1 MSKENAFFKMEM
13 LVLLVLKKQDC
24 YGYEIANYMK
34 EQTDGIIDMNLG
46 TLYPVLY
53 RLVNDGFITGTDR
66 IEGRRMRV
74 YYHLEPKGEEVLKT
88 LCDKYQSWVSA
99 IKKLM

>member
-53 RLVNDGFITGTDR
+53 RLVNAS
-66 IEGRRMRV
+66 
-74 YYHLEPKGEEVLKT
+74 H
-88 LCDKYQSWVSA
+88 S
-99 IKKLM
+99 

>member
-53 RLVNDGFITGTDR
+53 RLVNDGCITGTDK

-74 YYHLEPKGEEVLKT
+74 YYHLEPTGEEVLNNLT
-88 LCDKYQSWVSA
+88 TKYQAWVSA
-99 IKKLM
+99 ISKLM

>member
-53 RLVNDGFITGTDR
+53 RLVNDGCITGMDK

-74 YYHLEPKGEEVLKT
+74 YYHLEPKGEEVLNNLT
-88 LCDKYQSWVSA
+88 TKYQAWVSA
-99 IKKLM
+99 ISKLM

>member
-34 EQTDGIIDMNLG
+34 N
-46 TLYPVLY
+46 
-53 RLVNDGFITGTDR
+53 RLTASST
-66 IEGRRMRV
+66 
-74 YYHLEPKGEEVLKT
+74 
-88 LCDKYQSWVSA
+88 
-99 IKKLM
+99 

>member
-53 RLVNDGFITGTDR
+53 RLVNDGCITGADR

-74 YYHLEPKGEEVLKT
+74 YFLLEPKGEEVLKT

>member
-53 RLVNDGFITGTDR
+53 RLSMTDASRGPTGSRAAECACIITWNQR
-66 IEGRRMRV
+66 E
-74 YYHLEPKGEEVLKT
+74 
-88 LCDKYQSWVSA
+88 
-99 IKKLM
+99 KKC

>member
-1 MSKENAFFKMEM
+1 MRTFNHVGIVTTEQKENAFFKMEM

-53 RLVNDGFITGTDR
+53 RLVNAS
-66 IEGRRMRV
+66 
-74 YYHLEPKGEEVLKT
+74 H
-88 LCDKYQSWVSA
+88 S
-99 IKKLM
+99 